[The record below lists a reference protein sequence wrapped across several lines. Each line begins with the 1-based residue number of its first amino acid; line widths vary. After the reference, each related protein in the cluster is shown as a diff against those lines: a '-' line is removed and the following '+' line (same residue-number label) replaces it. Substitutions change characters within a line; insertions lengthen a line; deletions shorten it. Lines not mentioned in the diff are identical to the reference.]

1 MLPVQ
6 SLLDTMQ
13 KLRDKD
19 TGCPWDVE
27 QTFESLSKHLIEEAY
42 EVTDAIARKDYPDLQ
57 EELGDVLL
65 QVIFQSQIASE
76 LELFN
81 FNEVADT
88 LNQKLVRR
96 HPHVF
101 NSGPVPKSAEEQSV
115 IWEAVK
121 AEEKRDKL
129 PQIIFE
135 DIPSSM
141 PPTLRAER
149 IQKQA
154 SKKGF
159 DWASVN
165 DVILKVEE
173 EIRELK
179 VAIKSNDQ
187 DNAEEELGD
196 LLFTIINVSRHL
208 NIDANEALARAN
220 NKFVSRFHSMEKE
233 VVTSQKGLENTSLE
247 ELEKIWSKIKNN
259 E

>member
-1 MLPVQ
+1 
-6 SLLDTMQ
+6 
-13 KLRDKD
+13 
-19 TGCPWDVE
+19 
-27 QTFESLSKHLIEEAY
+27 
-42 EVTDAIARKDYPDLQ
+42 
-57 EELGDVLL
+57 
-65 QVIFQSQIASE
+65 
-76 LELFN
+76 
-81 FNEVADT
+81 
-88 LNQKLVRR
+88 
-96 HPHVF
+96 
-101 NSGPVPKSAEEQSV
+101 
-115 IWEAVK
+115 
-121 AEEKRDKL
+121 
-129 PQIIFE
+129 
-135 DIPSSM
+135 M

-179 VAIKSNDQ
+179 VAIKNNDQ

-233 VVTSQKGLENTSLE
+233 VATSQKGLENTSLE

>member
-1 MLPVQ
+1 MPPIQ

-19 TGCPWDVE
+19 IGCPWDLE

-42 EVTDAIARKDYPDLQ
+42 EVTDAIARQDYPNLQ

-65 QVIFQSQIASE
+65 QVIFHSQIASE

-88 LNQKLVRR
+88 LNQKLIRR

-101 NSGPVPKSAEEQSV
+101 NSGPVPKSAEEQAV

-129 PQIIFE
+129 PPIIFE

-159 DWASVN
+159 DWTSVS
-165 DVILKVEE
+165 DVMLKVEE
-173 EIRELK
+173 EIGELK
-179 VAIKSNDQ
+179 VAIENNDQ

-220 NKFVSRFHSMEKE
+220 NKFISRFHSMEKE
-233 VVTSQKGLENTSLE
+233 VATSQKRLEDTSLK
-247 ELEKIWSKIKNN
+247 ELEKIWSKIKSN

>member
-1 MLPVQ
+1 MPPIQ

-19 TGCPWDVE
+19 IGCPWDLE

-42 EVTDAIARKDYPDLQ
+42 EVTDAIARQDYPNLQ

-65 QVIFQSQIASE
+65 QIIFHSQIASE

-88 LNQKLVRR
+88 LNQKLIRR

-101 NSGPVPKSAEEQSV
+101 NSGPVPKSAEEQAV

-129 PQIIFE
+129 PPIIFE

-159 DWASVN
+159 DWTSVS
-165 DVILKVEE
+165 DVMLKVEE
-173 EIRELK
+173 EIGELK
-179 VAIKSNDQ
+179 VAIENNDQ

-220 NKFVSRFHSMEKE
+220 NKFISRFHSMEKE
-233 VVTSQKGLENTSLE
+233 VATSQKRLEDTSLK
-247 ELEKIWSKIKNN
+247 ELEKIWSKIKSN